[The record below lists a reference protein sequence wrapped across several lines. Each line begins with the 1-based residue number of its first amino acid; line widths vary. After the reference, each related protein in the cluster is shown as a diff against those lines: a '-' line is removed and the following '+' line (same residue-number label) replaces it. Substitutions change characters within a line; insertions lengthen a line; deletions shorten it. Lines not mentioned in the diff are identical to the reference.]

1 MTFMTHDIHDH
12 NLGKTGNVKMHF
24 FKTCFF
30 CAYFRDLFGTYM
42 NYSYLCNV
50 K

>member
-1 MTFMTHDIHDH
+1 MTFMTTIWEKQAMK
-12 NLGKTGNVKMHF
+12 NAF

-30 CAYFRDLFGTYM
+30 CAYFRDLFGMYM

>member
-12 NLGKTGNVKMHF
+12 NLGNRQLKNAF

-30 CAYFRDLFGTYM
+30 CAYFRDLFGMYM